1 MNKVKT
7 FNFNY
12 SLPFSAETVWQLL
25 ADDYG
30 NVANYANGL
39 VSSQYINGSAYGRE
53 GAQRLC
59 NMNENGK
66 TYLIERMVDVDV
78 NKMQFTNEITEVAR
92 LPIAPLLSKTI
103 FKITANT
110 PDSCQLSIEVH
121 MRTKPA
127 FLVMLMGGASKKQ
140 MTDLVIGMQHYLETK
155 ETVTKANF
163 SKIRKL
169 YSLAS

>member
-1 MNKVKT
+1 MNKVKI
-7 FNFNY
+7 FNYNY
-12 SLPFSAETVWQLL
+12 SLPFSANTVWELL

-30 NVANYANGL
+30 NVASYANGL
-39 VSSQYINGSAYGRE
+39 VSSKYINGSTYGRE

-59 NMNENGK
+59 NMDVKGK
-66 TYLIERMVDVDV
+66 TYLMERMVNVDE

-92 LPIAPLLSKTI
+92 LPIAPFLSKTI
-103 FKITANT
+103 FKITPNT

-127 FLVMLMGGASKKQ
+127 ILAMLMGGASKKQ
-140 MTDLVIGMQHYLETK
+140 MTDLVIGMQHYLKTK

-163 SKIRKL
+163 NKIRKL
-169 YSLAS
+169 YALAS

>member
-39 VSSQYINGSAYGRE
+39 VSSQYIKGSAYGRE

-59 NMNENGK
+59 NMDVNGK

-78 NKMQFTNEITEVAR
+78 HKMQFTNEITEVAR
-92 LPIAPLLSKTI
+92 LPIEPFLSKTI
-103 FKITANT
+103 FKLT
-110 PDSCQLSIEVH
+110 PVTPGTCQLSIEVQ
-121 MRTKPA
+121 MKTKPA

-140 MTDLVIGMQHYLETK
+140 MGDLAIGIQHYLQTK

-169 YSLAS
+169 YALAS